1 MLLDKLNIKSIICF
15 AEGCV
20 IKEFSAAIEGRAL
33 RGHVVKTL
41 YVPGEETCK
50 IHCFLNE
57 VCQSINVSPNGA
69 SGRWKCELSD
79 TDEKQNPQSL
89 IEDEGFKYYASKV
102 KYDIFPISFSS

>member
-1 MLLDKLNIKSIICF
+1 MFLDKLNIKSIICF

-20 IKEFSAAIEGRAL
+20 IKEFSAVIEGRAL

-50 IHCFLNE
+50 IHCFLDE

-69 SGRWKCELSD
+69 SGRW
-79 TDEKQNPQSL
+79 N
-89 IEDEGFKYYASKV
+89 V
-102 KYDIFPISFSS
+102 N